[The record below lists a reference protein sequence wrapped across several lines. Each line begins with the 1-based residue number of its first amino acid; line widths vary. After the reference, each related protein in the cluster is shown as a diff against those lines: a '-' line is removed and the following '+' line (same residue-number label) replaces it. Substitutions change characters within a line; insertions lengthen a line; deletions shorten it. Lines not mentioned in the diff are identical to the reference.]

1 MNRARLLTIAGYET
15 WVQLRSPAFWMLLL
29 ALLFVTA
36 SLNPVAMIPTDR
48 SAVAG
53 ERAFANSAHALAQS
67 FAIGSFF
74 AFTFFAALMA
84 GFAIIRDDEAR
95 IGDLLRSTPL
105 TAAEYALGK
114 FAGVA
119 LALVAALGA
128 QLLFALLFREGRAL
142 AGTSPE
148 AHGPFRLTAYLA
160 ALLLFALPGIVWIA
174 AVAFAVGARS
184 RRAMAVY
191 AVPTVLF
198 VFTILVSWNYAP
210 RHLPVVWDRLLM
222 IVDPTTIRWLD
233 RELFAVD
240 RGVAY
245 FNGAPP
251 ALDLVFALNRLLT
264 LSVAMFALWVS
275 TRGPRRER
283 RRRSPVAAGGRDSAK
298 GILAAATPAAGF
310 RPLAALEMTGRAPG
324 LVRGTWTILRLEL
337 GETLRQPSLYLFAAF
352 LMLVVVEVAGSA
364 TGPLDTP
371 MLLTAGGVAL
381 RALPVAS
388 VLVCLYLLFAVVE
401 SLHRDVATG
410 FDALFHP
417 APVSATGIVLGK
429 GLASAVVAAVLS
441 AACIAAG
448 LLLLV
453 AQEGGRIEIA
463 PLLLIFGLV
472 LAPTYLLWAGFVGA
486 LMVAL
491 GSRVGALSV
500 GLATLAA
507 TAALFVSGGMTWLT
521 NWPLW
526 GALRWTDMGTF
537 PLNGEALVW
546 NRAAAL
552 ARTLFFFVLARTL
565 LVRTERDAV
574 ASADRL
580 RPGRLVRAGLRLAP
594 FLLLPLLVQGFLA
607 IEIRDGFEGEAESQR
622 ADEYQRLYRATWEAF
637 APPEIARID
646 LRLDLEPAA
655 RHMAVSGS
663 YDLVNAT
670 PEAMRWLPFTVGSSF
685 EPVSW
690 SLAGAALAV
699 ESRSGLD
706 LLTLPA
712 PLAPGASMRL
722 DFSYVATYP
731 RGFTRNGGGA
741 GTFILPAGV
750 MLSTHRG
757 EFLPTPGFVEREGR
771 TGGAASAGAL
781 PARYPDG
788 TIPGTKLFP
797 ARRAA
802 GFRTRVEVSLPSG
815 WSASSVGVQTGEWAS
830 PGRVHSVWESDQ
842 PVGALNLIAGR
853 WEERRRGDNA
863 VYFHPGHEANVET
876 MLATLAA
883 ARARYSEWFHPYP
896 WKELRIAEYPDLE
909 SEATSFPTNIS
920 FSEGIGFLAADD
932 SPSGLAFSVTA
943 HEVAHQWWGHL
954 LQVAEGPGTGLLVEG
969 MAHYSALLLHEAEH
983 GAAAR
988 GEFARQLERL
998 YLENRRASSEL
1009 PVSRTE
1015 EGRPA
1020 DEATLAL
1027 KGAWVLWMLH
1037 NELGR
1042 EPMLAALRDLVG
1054 CHARAGLEATPADLR
1069 AALAAQAA
1077 DPVAFATFAAQW
1089 LDEVVL
1095 PEFQVAADVERS
1107 GSVWRVRATVR
1118 NVGTGDV
1125 RVEVAALRPGAPAG
1139 AFDGSEPA
1147 TLRSL
1152 RLGPGAAES
1161 LDWQLDFR
1169 PERLVVDPGVRVL
1182 QLNRDR
1188 AVVELPG
1195 EAVVA
1200 AL

>member
-1 MNRARLLTIAGYET
+1 MNLARFLTVARYEAG
-15 WVQLRSPAFWMLLL
+15 VQLKSPAFWMLLL

-36 SLNPVAMIPTDR
+36 ALNPVAMIPSDR
-48 SAVAG
+48 SEVAG
-53 ERAFANSAHALAQS
+53 ERAFDNSAYALVQS

-74 AFTFFAALMA
+74 AYTFFAALMA
-84 GFAIIRDDEAR
+84 GFAVIRDDEAR
-95 IGDLLRSTPL
+95 IGDLLHSTPL

-114 FAGVA
+114 FAGVVFA
-119 LALVAALGA
+119 LGAALGA
-128 QLLFALLFREGRAL
+128 HLLFVLLFREGRAL
-142 AGTSPE
+142 AGISSE
-148 AHGPFRLTAYLA
+148 AHGPFRLTAYLS
-160 ALLLFALPGIVWIA
+160 ALFFFALPGILWIA

-198 VFTILVSWNYAP
+198 AFTILVSWNYAP
-210 RHLPVVWDRLLM
+210 RDLPAAWDRLLI
-222 IVDPTTIRWLD
+222 IVDPTAIRWLD
-233 RELFAVD
+233 RVLFAVD
-240 RGVAY
+240 RGVAH
-245 FNGAPP
+245 FNGASPTF
-251 ALDLVFALNRLLT
+251 DLVLALNRLLT
-264 LSVAMFALWVS
+264 LGVAVLAVWAS
-275 TRGPRRER
+275 TRKPRNDR
-283 RRRSPVAAGGRDSAK
+283 RRLSPLAIGRKSGFGEATRA
-298 GILAAATPAAGF
+298 LAAAGF
-310 RPLAALEMTGRAPG
+310 RPLGELEMTGRAPG

-337 GETLRQPSLYLFAAF
+337 GETLRRPALYLFAAF
-352 LMLVVVEVAGSA
+352 LMLVVADVAGSA

-410 FDALFHP
+410 FEALFHP
-417 APVSATGIVLGK
+417 APVSADAILFGK
-429 GLASAVVAAVLS
+429 GLASAAVASVLS
-441 AACIAAG
+441 AVCIAAG
-448 LLLLV
+448 LLVLV
-453 AQEGGRIEIA
+453 AQEGGRIEVA

-472 LAPTYLLWAGFVGA
+472 VAPTYLLWAAFVGA
-486 LMVAL
+486 LMVVL
-491 GSRVGALSV
+491 RSRVGALSV
-500 GLATLAA
+500 GLAALAA
-507 TAALFVSGGMTWLT
+507 TAALFVSGGMTWVT

-526 GALRWTDMGTF
+526 GTLRWTDMGIF

-546 NRAAAL
+546 NRTAAL
-552 ARTLFFFVLARTL
+552 AGTLFFFMLARTL

-574 ASADRL
+574 ANA
-580 RPGRLVRAGLRLAP
+580 GRLGAGRLTRSALCLAP
-594 FLLLPLLVQGFLA
+594 FALLPLLVQGFLA
-607 IEIRDGFEGEAESQR
+607 IEIRDGFEGDVESQR
-622 ADEYQRLYRATWEAF
+622 AADYQRRYRATWEEF
-637 APPEIARID
+637 VPPDIARID
-646 LRLDLEPAA
+646 LRLDLEPGA
-655 RHMAVSGS
+655 RHMAVAGS
-663 YDLVNAT
+663 YELVNAT

-685 EPVSW
+685 EPVAW
-690 SLAGAALAV
+690 SVAGAPIAV

-706 LLTLPA
+706 LLTLPE
-712 PLAPGASMRL
+712 PLAPGTSVQL
-722 DFSYVATYP
+722 DFSYEATYP
-731 RGFTRNGGGA
+731 RGFTRNGGGV

-757 EFLPTPGFVEREGR
+757 EFLPTPGFVDREVR
-771 TGGAASAGAL
+771 TGGLASPRAL

-788 TIPGTKLFP
+788 SVPRGKSVR

-876 MLATLAA
+876 ILATLEA

-896 WKELRIAEYPDLE
+896 WRELRIAEYPDLE

-920 FSEGIGFLAADD
+920 FSEGIGFLAAGG
-932 SPSGLAFSVTA
+932 SPSGLAFSLTA

-954 LQVAEGPGTGLLVEG
+954 LQAAEGPGTGLLVEG
-969 MAHYSALLLHEAEH
+969 MAHYSTLLLHEAEH
-983 GAAAR
+983 GDASR

-998 YLENRRASSEL
+998 YLEHRRAGSEL
-1009 PVSRTE
+1009 PVARTE

-1054 CHARAGLEATPADLR
+1054 SHARTRLEATPADLR
-1069 AALAAQAA
+1069 AALAAHAA
-1077 DPVAFATFAAQW
+1077 EPVAFERFAAQW

-1095 PEFQVAADVERS
+1095 PEFQVAADVERTGS
-1107 GSVWRVRATVR
+1107 GWRVRATVR

-1125 RVEVAALRPGAPAG
+1125 TVEVAALRPGPSVDAL
-1139 AFDGSEPA
+1139 DGSGPA
-1147 TLRSL
+1147 ALRSL
-1152 RLGPGAAES
+1152 RVGPGAAES
-1161 LDWQLDFR
+1161 FDWQLDFR

-1182 QLNRDR
+1182 QLNRER